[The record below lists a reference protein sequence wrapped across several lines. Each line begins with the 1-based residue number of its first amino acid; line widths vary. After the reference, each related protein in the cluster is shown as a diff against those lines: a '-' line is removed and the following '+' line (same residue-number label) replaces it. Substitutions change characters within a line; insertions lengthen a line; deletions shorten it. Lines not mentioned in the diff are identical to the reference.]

1 MAEQRGIGWWATSA
15 LESNV
20 GEETTYTVILGSEN
34 LAKLTDEQ
42 KQIAIDKNLT
52 LA

>member
-1 MAEQRGIGWWATSA
+1 MDLLNA

-20 GEETTYTVILGSEN
+20 GEENTYTVFLGSEN
-34 LAKLTDEQ
+34 LSKLTDAQ